1 MQLED
6 IDEVDEDKDDKPQK
20 HNKSLLVLITV
31 FLIMFGL
38 CNLIGTGW
46 VSTGPVWMCKNAV
59 EVILYELLAI
69 GIAVQLTLG
78 FAYICALIGGLFLFM
93 GWMK

>member
-1 MQLED
+1 MQLKN
-6 IDEVDEDKDDKPQK
+6 INKDKDDKPQK
-20 HNKSLLVLITV
+20 HNKFLLVQITV

-38 CNLIGTGW
+38 CNLIGTGF

-59 EVILYELLAI
+59 EVILFELVALGFASLLAL
-69 GIAVQLTLG
+69 A
-78 FAYICALIGGLFLFM
+78 FAYICALIGGLFLVM

>member
-1 MQLED
+1 MQFED
-6 IDEVDEDKDDKPQK
+6 IDEDKDDKPQK
-20 HNKSLLVLITV
+20 HNKFLLVQITV

-38 CNLIGTGW
+38 CNLIGTGF

-59 EVILYELLAI
+59 EVILFELVA
-69 GIAVQLTLG
+69 LG
-78 FAYICALIGGLFLFM
+78 FALQMTLGVAGICALIGGLFLVM